1 MADVTTYHPFSGD
14 DIPVGEQ
21 TISNISGTFE
31 AKAKDMKEELDKA
44 LTAIQADGSDP
55 KALAD
60 YQAKLSDYTLFR
72 NAQSNTTKAIKDIDS
87 ATISNFR

>member
-1 MADVTTYHPFSGD
+1 MADINFHPFSGD
-14 DIPVGEQ
+14 DIPAGSR
-21 TISNISGTFE
+21 TIGAISDVFE
-31 AKAKDMKEELDKA
+31 DQAKKMKGELDDA
-44 LTAIQADGSDP
+44 LAKIQSDGSDP

-60 YQAKLSDYTLFR
+60 YQAKLSEYTLFR

>member
-1 MADVTTYHPFSGD
+1 MANVSLHPFSGND
-14 DIPVGEQ
+14 VPAGSR
-21 TISNISGTFE
+21 TIGSISDVFE
-31 AKAKDMKEELDKA
+31 DQATQMKGELDAA
-44 LTAIQADGSDP
+44 LAKIQADGSDP

-72 NAQSNTTKAIKDIDS
+72 NAQSNTTKAVKDIDS